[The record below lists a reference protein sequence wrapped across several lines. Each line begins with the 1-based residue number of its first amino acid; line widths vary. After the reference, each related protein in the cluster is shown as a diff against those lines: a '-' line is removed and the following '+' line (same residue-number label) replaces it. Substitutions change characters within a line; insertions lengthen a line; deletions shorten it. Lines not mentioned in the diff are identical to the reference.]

1 MNPSI
6 EELKESE
13 LDLVVAGTKEAVLMV
28 ESETSGLSEK
38 VMLDAVKFGHEKFV
52 PIIEAIE
59 KLAKKAGKP
68 KWEIEEI
75 DHSDV
80 KKKIASEVMDDSLAE
95 ISDYVNLANKN
106 ILDYQ
111 NKHSEATGMGT
122 TMTIV
127 EIDQEKV
134 LHLAHVGD
142 SRCYVLN
149 NRNLIQLTKDENVPG
164 YQNVLTQALGS
175 KEKLKIQTKDF
186 QLTSGDVV
194 FLCTD
199 GVYNEIGDEYLKNK
213 LMDGVTA
220 ESLISEV
227 LLQNPKDN
235 ISAIIINVI

>member
-1 MNPSI
+1 MTNSKAIWTVKTECGPIREKNEDAIYPNKSGTSSLPI
-6 EELKESE
+6 KAGVFDGMGGHQKGE
-13 LDLVVAGTKEAVLMV
+13 VASLLA
-28 ESETSGLSEK
+28 SK
-38 VMLDAVKFGHEKFV
+38 VM
-52 PIIEAIE
+52 
-59 KLAKKAGKP
+59 
-68 KWEIEEI
+68 
-75 DHSDV
+75 
-80 KKKIASEVMDDSLAE
+80 DSNFIN

-111 NKHSEATGMGT
+111 NKHTDAMGMGT

-127 EIDQEKV
+127 EIDKEKV

-149 NRNLIQLTKDENVPG
+149 NRNLMQLTKDENVPG

-213 LMDGVTA
+213 LMDGITA

>member
-1 MNPSI
+1 MKNSKAIWTVKTECGPI
-6 EELKESE
+6 REKNEDAIYPDK
-13 LDLVVAGTKEAVLMV
+13 
-28 ESETSGLSEK
+28 SGSSNL
-38 VMLDAVKFGHEKFV
+38 
-52 PIIEAIE
+52 PI
-59 KLAKKAGKP
+59 KAG
-68 KWEIEEI
+68 IF
-75 DHSDV
+75 DGMGGH
-80 KKKIASEVMDDSLAE
+80 KKGEVASLIASEVMDDSLAD
-95 ISDYVNLANKN
+95 ISDYVNLANKK

>member
-1 MNPSI
+1 MTNSKAIWTVKTECGPI
-6 EELKESE
+6 REKNEDAIYPDK
-13 LDLVVAGTKEAVLMV
+13 
-28 ESETSGLSEK
+28 SGSSSL
-38 VMLDAVKFGHEKFV
+38 
-52 PIIEAIE
+52 PI
-59 KLAKKAGKP
+59 KAG
-68 KWEIEEI
+68 IF
-75 DHSDV
+75 DGMGGH
-80 KKKIASEVMDDSLAE
+80 KKGEVASLLASEVMNANFIN

-111 NKHSEATGMGT
+111 NKHTEAMGMGT

-127 EIDQEKV
+127 EIDKEKV

-149 NRNLIQLTKDENVPG
+149 NRNLMQLTKDENVPG

-186 QLTSGDVV
+186 QLTRGDVV

>member
-1 MNPSI
+1 MTNSKAIWTVKTECGPI
-6 EELKESE
+6 REKNEDAIYPDK
-13 LDLVVAGTKEAVLMV
+13 
-28 ESETSGLSEK
+28 SGSSSL
-38 VMLDAVKFGHEKFV
+38 
-52 PIIEAIE
+52 PI
-59 KLAKKAGKP
+59 KAG
-68 KWEIEEI
+68 IF
-75 DHSDV
+75 DGMGGH
-80 KKKIASEVMDDSLAE
+80 KKGEVASLLASEVMNANFIN

-111 NKHSEATGMGT
+111 NKHTEAMGMGT

-127 EIDQEKV
+127 EIDKEKV
-134 LHLAHVGD
+134 LRLAHVGD

-149 NRNLIQLTKDENVPG
+149 NRNLMQLTKDENVPG

-213 LMDGVTA
+213 LMDGITA

>member
-1 MNPSI
+1 MTNSKAIWTVKTECGPI
-6 EELKESE
+6 REKYEDAIYPDK
-13 LDLVVAGTKEAVLMV
+13 
-28 ESETSGLSEK
+28 SGSSSL
-38 VMLDAVKFGHEKFV
+38 
-52 PIIEAIE
+52 PI
-59 KLAKKAGKP
+59 KAGVF
-68 KWEIEEI
+68 
-75 DHSDV
+75 DGMGGH
-80 KKKIASEVMDDSLAE
+80 KKGEVASLLASEVMDANFIN

-111 NKHSEATGMGT
+111 NKHTEAMGMGT

-127 EIDQEKV
+127 EIDKEKV

-149 NRNLIQLTKDENVPG
+149 NRNLMQLTKDENVPG

-186 QLTSGDVV
+186 QLASGDVV

-213 LMDGVTA
+213 LMDGITA

>member
-1 MNPSI
+1 MTNSKAIWTVKTECGPI
-6 EELKESE
+6 REKNEDAIYPDK
-13 LDLVVAGTKEAVLMV
+13 
-28 ESETSGLSEK
+28 SGSSSL
-38 VMLDAVKFGHEKFV
+38 
-52 PIIEAIE
+52 PI
-59 KLAKKAGKP
+59 KAG
-68 KWEIEEI
+68 IF
-75 DHSDV
+75 DGMGGH
-80 KKKIASEVMDDSLAE
+80 KKGEVASLLASEVMNANFIN

-111 NKHSEATGMGT
+111 NKHTEAMGMGT

-127 EIDQEKV
+127 EIDKEKV

-213 LMDGVTA
+213 LMDGVAA

>member
-1 MNPSI
+1 MTNSKAIWTVKTECGPI
-6 EELKESE
+6 REKNEDAIYPDK
-13 LDLVVAGTKEAVLMV
+13 
-28 ESETSGLSEK
+28 SGSSSL
-38 VMLDAVKFGHEKFV
+38 
-52 PIIEAIE
+52 PI
-59 KLAKKAGKP
+59 KAG
-68 KWEIEEI
+68 IF
-75 DHSDV
+75 DGMGGH
-80 KKKIASEVMDDSLAE
+80 KKGEVASLLASEVMDANFIN

-111 NKHSEATGMGT
+111 NKHTEAMGMGT
-122 TMTIV
+122 TMTVV
-127 EIDQEKV
+127 EIDKEKV

-149 NRNLIQLTKDENVPG
+149 NRNLMQLTKDENVPG

-213 LMDGVTA
+213 LMDGITA

-227 LLQNPKDN
+227 LMQKPKDN

>member
-1 MNPSI
+1 MTNSKAIWTVKTECGPI
-6 EELKESE
+6 REKNEDAIYPDK
-13 LDLVVAGTKEAVLMV
+13 
-28 ESETSGLSEK
+28 SGSSSL
-38 VMLDAVKFGHEKFV
+38 
-52 PIIEAIE
+52 PI
-59 KLAKKAGKP
+59 KAG
-68 KWEIEEI
+68 IF
-75 DHSDV
+75 DGMGGH
-80 KKKIASEVMDDSLAE
+80 KKGEVASLLASEVMNANF
-95 ISDYVNLANKN
+95 ININDYVNLANKN

-186 QLTSGDVV
+186 QLKSGDVV

-213 LMDGVTA
+213 LLDGVTA

>member
-1 MNPSI
+1 MGGHQKG
-6 EELKESE
+6 E
-13 LDLVVAGTKEAVLMV
+13 VASL
-28 ESETSGLSEK
+28 L
-38 VMLDAVKFGHEKFV
+38 
-52 PIIEAIE
+52 
-59 KLAKKAGKP
+59 
-68 KWEIEEI
+68 
-75 DHSDV
+75 
-80 KKKIASEVMDDSLAE
+80 ASEVMDANFIN

-111 NKHSEATGMGT
+111 NKHTEAMGMGT

-127 EIDQEKV
+127 EIDKEKV

-149 NRNLIQLTKDENVPG
+149 NRNLMQLTKDENVPG

>member
-1 MNPSI
+1 MTNNKAIWTVKTECGPIRKKNEDAIYPDKSGSSSLPI
-6 EELKESE
+6 KAGIFDGMGGHKKGE
-13 LDLVVAGTKEAVLMV
+13 VASLLA
-28 ESETSGLSEK
+28 SK
-38 VMLDAVKFGHEKFV
+38 VMNANF
-52 PIIEAIE
+52 IN
-59 KLAKKAGKP
+59 
-68 KWEIEEI
+68 
-75 DHSDV
+75 
-80 KKKIASEVMDDSLAE
+80 

-111 NKHSEATGMGT
+111 NKHTEAMGMGT

-127 EIDQEKV
+127 EIDKEKV

-149 NRNLIQLTKDENVPG
+149 NRNLMQLTKDENVPG

-227 LLQNPKDN
+227 LMQKPKDN

>member
-1 MNPSI
+1 MKNSKAIWTVKTECGPIREKNEDAIYPGKSGSSI
-6 EELKESE
+6 L
-13 LDLVVAGTKEAVLMV
+13 
-28 ESETSGLSEK
+28 
-38 VMLDAVKFGHEKFV
+38 
-52 PIIEAIE
+52 PI
-59 KLAKKAGKP
+59 KAG
-68 KWEIEEI
+68 IF
-75 DHSDV
+75 DGMGGH
-80 KKKIASEVMDDSLAE
+80 KKGEVASLIASEVMNDSLAD

-122 TMTIV
+122 TMTVV

>member
-1 MNPSI
+1 MKNSKAIWTVKTECGPI
-6 EELKESE
+6 REKNEDAIYPDK
-13 LDLVVAGTKEAVLMV
+13 
-28 ESETSGLSEK
+28 SGSSSL
-38 VMLDAVKFGHEKFV
+38 
-52 PIIEAIE
+52 PI
-59 KLAKKAGKP
+59 KAGKF
-68 KWEIEEI
+68 EGMGG
-75 DHSDV
+75 H
-80 KKKIASEVMDDSLAE
+80 KKGEVASLIASEVMDDSFVN
-95 ISDYVNLANKN
+95 ITDYVNLANKN

-186 QLTSGDVV
+186 QLKSGDVV

-213 LMDGVTA
+213 LLDGVTA

>member
-1 MNPSI
+1 MTNSKAIWTVKTECGPI
-6 EELKESE
+6 REKNEDAIYPDK
-13 LDLVVAGTKEAVLMV
+13 
-28 ESETSGLSEK
+28 SGSSSL
-38 VMLDAVKFGHEKFV
+38 
-52 PIIEAIE
+52 PI
-59 KLAKKAGKP
+59 KAGVFDGMGGHQKG
-68 KWEIEEI
+68 EVA
-75 DHSDV
+75 SLL
-80 KKKIASEVMDDSLAE
+80 ASEVMDANFIN

-111 NKHSEATGMGT
+111 NKHTEAMGMGT

-127 EIDQEKV
+127 EIDKEKV

-186 QLTSGDVV
+186 QLASGDVV

-235 ISAIIINVI
+235 ILSLIHISEPTRRTTISYAVFCL

>member
-1 MNPSI
+1 MKNSKAIWTVKTECGPI
-6 EELKESE
+6 RDKNEDAIYPDK
-13 LDLVVAGTKEAVLMV
+13 
-28 ESETSGLSEK
+28 SGSSSL
-38 VMLDAVKFGHEKFV
+38 
-52 PIIEAIE
+52 PI
-59 KLAKKAGKP
+59 KAG
-68 KWEIEEI
+68 IF
-75 DHSDV
+75 DGMGGH
-80 KKKIASEVMDDSLAE
+80 KKGEVASLIASEVMNDSLAD

-149 NRNLIQLTKDENVPG
+149 NRNLIQLTEDENVPG

-175 KEKLKIQTKDF
+175 KEKLKIQAKDF

>member
-1 MNPSI
+1 MGGHKKG
-6 EELKESE
+6 E
-13 LDLVVAGTKEAVLMV
+13 VASL
-28 ESETSGLSEK
+28 L
-38 VMLDAVKFGHEKFV
+38 
-52 PIIEAIE
+52 
-59 KLAKKAGKP
+59 
-68 KWEIEEI
+68 
-75 DHSDV
+75 
-80 KKKIASEVMDDSLAE
+80 ASEVMNANFIN

-111 NKHSEATGMGT
+111 NKHTEAMGMGT

-127 EIDQEKV
+127 EIDKEKV

-149 NRNLIQLTKDENVPG
+149 NRNLMQLTKDENVPG

-213 LMDGVTA
+213 LMDGITA

>member
-1 MNPSI
+1 MTNSKAIWTVKTECGPI
-6 EELKESE
+6 REKNE
-13 LDLVVAGTKEAVLMV
+13 DAIYPDR
-28 ESETSGLSEK
+28 SGSSSLP
-38 VMLDAVKFGHEKFV
+38 V
-52 PIIEAIE
+52 
-59 KLAKKAGKP
+59 KAGVFDGMGGHQKG
-68 KWEIEEI
+68 EVA
-75 DHSDV
+75 SLL
-80 KKKIASEVMDDSLAE
+80 ASEVMDANFIN

-111 NKHSEATGMGT
+111 NKHTEAMGMGT

-127 EIDQEKV
+127 EIDKEKV

-149 NRNLIQLTKDENVPG
+149 NRNLMQLTKDENVPG

-186 QLTSGDVV
+186 QLASGDVV

>member
-1 MNPSI
+1 MTNSKAIWTVKTECGPI
-6 EELKESE
+6 REKNEDAIYPDK
-13 LDLVVAGTKEAVLMV
+13 
-28 ESETSGLSEK
+28 SGSSSL
-38 VMLDAVKFGHEKFV
+38 
-52 PIIEAIE
+52 PI
-59 KLAKKAGKP
+59 KAG
-68 KWEIEEI
+68 IF
-75 DHSDV
+75 DGMGGH
-80 KKKIASEVMDDSLAE
+80 KKGEVASLLASEVMDANFIN

-111 NKHSEATGMGT
+111 NKHTEAMGMGT

-127 EIDQEKV
+127 EIDKEKV

-149 NRNLIQLTKDENVPG
+149 NRNLMQLTKDENVPG

-175 KEKLKIQTKDF
+175 KEKLNIQTKDF

>member
-1 MNPSI
+1 MKNSKAIWTVKTECGPVRKKNEDAI
-6 EELKESE
+6 YPDK
-13 LDLVVAGTKEAVLMV
+13 
-28 ESETSGLSEK
+28 SGSSNL
-38 VMLDAVKFGHEKFV
+38 
-52 PIIEAIE
+52 PI
-59 KLAKKAGKP
+59 KAG
-68 KWEIEEI
+68 IF
-75 DHSDV
+75 DGMGGH
-80 KKKIASEVMDDSLAE
+80 KKGEVASMIASGVMNSNFKE
-95 ISDYVNLANKN
+95 MSEYVNLANKN

-111 NKHSEATGMGT
+111 NQHSEAMGMGT
-122 TMTIV
+122 TMTII

-186 QLTSGDVV
+186 QLSIGDVV

-199 GVYNEIGDEYLKNK
+199 GIYNEIGDEYLKNK

>member
-1 MNPSI
+1 MKNSKAIWTVKTECGPI
-6 EELKESE
+6 RDKNEDAIYPDK
-13 LDLVVAGTKEAVLMV
+13 
-28 ESETSGLSEK
+28 SGSSSL
-38 VMLDAVKFGHEKFV
+38 
-52 PIIEAIE
+52 PI
-59 KLAKKAGKP
+59 KAG
-68 KWEIEEI
+68 IF
-75 DHSDV
+75 DGMGGH
-80 KKKIASEVMDDSLAE
+80 KKGEVASLIASEVMNDSLAN

-149 NRNLIQLTKDENVPG
+149 NRNLIQLTEDENVPG

-175 KEKLKIQTKDF
+175 KEKLKIQAKDF

>member
-1 MNPSI
+1 MTNSKAIWTVKTECGPI
-6 EELKESE
+6 REKNEDAIYPDK
-13 LDLVVAGTKEAVLMV
+13 
-28 ESETSGLSEK
+28 SGSSSL
-38 VMLDAVKFGHEKFV
+38 
-52 PIIEAIE
+52 PI
-59 KLAKKAGKP
+59 KAG
-68 KWEIEEI
+68 IF
-75 DHSDV
+75 DGMGGH
-80 KKKIASEVMDDSLAE
+80 KKGEVASLLASEVMNANFIN

-111 NKHSEATGMGT
+111 NKHTEAMGMGT

-127 EIDQEKV
+127 EIDKEKV

-149 NRNLIQLTKDENVPG
+149 NRNLMQLTKDENVPG

-213 LMDGVTA
+213 LMDGITA
-220 ESLISEV
+220 ESLISEA

>member
-1 MNPSI
+1 MKNSKAIWTVKTQCGPI
-6 EELKESE
+6 REKNE
-13 LDLVVAGTKEAVLMV
+13 DAIYPD
-28 ESETSGLSEK
+28 TSGSSSL
-38 VMLDAVKFGHEKFV
+38 
-52 PIIEAIE
+52 PI
-59 KLAKKAGKP
+59 KAG
-68 KWEIEEI
+68 IF
-75 DHSDV
+75 DGMGGH
-80 KKKIASEVMDDSLAE
+80 KKGEVASLIASEVMDNSLE
-95 ISDYVNLANKN
+95 DISDYVNLANKN

-111 NKHSEATGMGT
+111 NNHSEATGMGT
-122 TMTIV
+122 TMTVV

>member
-1 MNPSI
+1 MKKYKFIWTVKSECGPIRKKNEDAVFPLESGS
-6 EELKESE
+6 SE
-13 LDLVVAGTKEAVLMV
+13 L
-28 ESETSGLSEK
+28 S
-38 VMLDAVKFGHEKFV
+38 
-52 PIIEAIE
+52 I
-59 KLAKKAGKP
+59 KAGVF
-68 KWEIEEI
+68 
-75 DHSDV
+75 DGMGGH
-80 KKKIASEVMDDSLAE
+80 KKGEVASLIASEVMDDSLVD

>member
-1 MNPSI
+1 MGGHKKG
-6 EELKESE
+6 E
-13 LDLVVAGTKEAVLMV
+13 VASLLA
-28 ESETSGLSEK
+28 SK
-38 VMLDAVKFGHEKFV
+38 VMNANF
-52 PIIEAIE
+52 IN
-59 KLAKKAGKP
+59 
-68 KWEIEEI
+68 
-75 DHSDV
+75 
-80 KKKIASEVMDDSLAE
+80 

-111 NKHSEATGMGT
+111 NKHTEAMGMGT

-127 EIDQEKV
+127 EIDKEKV

-149 NRNLIQLTKDENVPG
+149 NRNLMQLTKDENVPG

-213 LMDGVTA
+213 LMDGITA

>member
-1 MNPSI
+1 MTNSKAIWTVKTECGPIREKNEDAIYPDKSGSSSLPI
-6 EELKESE
+6 KAGIFDGMGGHKKGE
-13 LDLVVAGTKEAVLMV
+13 VASLLA
-28 ESETSGLSEK
+28 SK
-38 VMLDAVKFGHEKFV
+38 VMNANF
-52 PIIEAIE
+52 IN
-59 KLAKKAGKP
+59 
-68 KWEIEEI
+68 
-75 DHSDV
+75 
-80 KKKIASEVMDDSLAE
+80 

-111 NKHSEATGMGT
+111 NKHTEAMGMGT

-220 ESLISEV
+220 ESLIGEV

>member
-1 MNPSI
+1 MKNSKAIWTVKTECGPI
-6 EELKESE
+6 REKNEDAIYPDK
-13 LDLVVAGTKEAVLMV
+13 
-28 ESETSGLSEK
+28 SGSSSL
-38 VMLDAVKFGHEKFV
+38 
-52 PIIEAIE
+52 PI
-59 KLAKKAGKP
+59 KAG
-68 KWEIEEI
+68 IF
-75 DHSDV
+75 DGMGGH
-80 KKKIASEVMDDSLAE
+80 KKGEVASLIASEVMDESLAD

-111 NKHSEATGMGT
+111 SKHSEATGMGT

-175 KEKLKIQTKDF
+175 KEKLKIQTKDL

>member
-1 MNPSI
+1 MTNNKAIWTVKTECGPI
-6 EELKESE
+6 REKNEDAIYPDK
-13 LDLVVAGTKEAVLMV
+13 
-28 ESETSGLSEK
+28 SGSSSL
-38 VMLDAVKFGHEKFV
+38 
-52 PIIEAIE
+52 PI
-59 KLAKKAGKP
+59 KAG
-68 KWEIEEI
+68 IF
-75 DHSDV
+75 DGMGGH
-80 KKKIASEVMDDSLAE
+80 KKGEVASLLASEVMNANFIN

-111 NKHSEATGMGT
+111 NKHTEAMGMGT

-127 EIDQEKV
+127 EIDKEKV

-149 NRNLIQLTKDENVPG
+149 NRNLMQLTKDENVPG

-227 LLQNPKDN
+227 LLQTQK
-235 ISAIIINVI
+235 IIYQQ

>member
-1 MNPSI
+1 MTNSKAIWTVKTECGPI
-6 EELKESE
+6 RKKNEDAIYPDK
-13 LDLVVAGTKEAVLMV
+13 
-28 ESETSGLSEK
+28 SGSSSL
-38 VMLDAVKFGHEKFV
+38 
-52 PIIEAIE
+52 PI
-59 KLAKKAGKP
+59 KAGVFDGMGGHQKG
-68 KWEIEEI
+68 EVA
-75 DHSDV
+75 SLL
-80 KKKIASEVMDDSLAE
+80 ASEVMDANFIN

-111 NKHSEATGMGT
+111 NKHTEAMGMGT

-127 EIDQEKV
+127 EIDKEKV

-149 NRNLIQLTKDENVPG
+149 NRNLMQLTKDENVPG

-213 LMDGVTA
+213 LMDGITA

-227 LLQNPKDN
+227 LLQNP
-235 ISAIIINVI
+235 

>member
-1 MNPSI
+1 MKNSKAIWTVKTECGPI
-6 EELKESE
+6 REKNEDAIYPDK
-13 LDLVVAGTKEAVLMV
+13 
-28 ESETSGLSEK
+28 SGSSNL
-38 VMLDAVKFGHEKFV
+38 
-52 PIIEAIE
+52 PI
-59 KLAKKAGKP
+59 KAG
-68 KWEIEEI
+68 IF
-75 DHSDV
+75 DGMGGH
-80 KKKIASEVMDDSLAE
+80 KKGEVASLIASEVMYDSLAE

-213 LMDGVTA
+213 LMDGITA
-220 ESLISEV
+220 ESLIREV

>member
-1 MNPSI
+1 MTNSKAIWTVKTECGPIREKNEDAIYPDKSGSSSLPI
-6 EELKESE
+6 KAGIFDGMGGHKKGE
-13 LDLVVAGTKEAVLMV
+13 VASLLA
-28 ESETSGLSEK
+28 SK
-38 VMLDAVKFGHEKFV
+38 VMNANF
-52 PIIEAIE
+52 IN
-59 KLAKKAGKP
+59 
-68 KWEIEEI
+68 
-75 DHSDV
+75 
-80 KKKIASEVMDDSLAE
+80 

-111 NKHSEATGMGT
+111 NKHTEAMGMGT

-127 EIDQEKV
+127 EIDKEKV

-149 NRNLIQLTKDENVPG
+149 NRNLMQLTKDENVPG

-186 QLTSGDVV
+186 QLASGDVV

>member
-1 MNPSI
+1 MNANFI
-6 EELKESE
+6 N
-13 LDLVVAGTKEAVLMV
+13 
-28 ESETSGLSEK
+28 
-38 VMLDAVKFGHEKFV
+38 
-52 PIIEAIE
+52 
-59 KLAKKAGKP
+59 
-68 KWEIEEI
+68 
-75 DHSDV
+75 
-80 KKKIASEVMDDSLAE
+80 

-111 NKHSEATGMGT
+111 NKHTEAMGMGT

-127 EIDQEKV
+127 EIDKEKV

-149 NRNLIQLTKDENVPG
+149 NRNLMQLTKDENVPG

-213 LMDGVTA
+213 LMDGITA

>member
-1 MNPSI
+1 MTNSKAIWTVKTECGPIREKNEDAIYPNKSGSSSLPI
-6 EELKESE
+6 KAGIFDGMGGHKKGE
-13 LDLVVAGTKEAVLMV
+13 VASLLA
-28 ESETSGLSEK
+28 SK
-38 VMLDAVKFGHEKFV
+38 VMDANF
-52 PIIEAIE
+52 IN
-59 KLAKKAGKP
+59 
-68 KWEIEEI
+68 
-75 DHSDV
+75 
-80 KKKIASEVMDDSLAE
+80 

-111 NKHSEATGMGT
+111 NKHTEAMGMGT

-127 EIDQEKV
+127 EIDKEKV

-149 NRNLIQLTKDENVPG
+149 NRNLMQLTKDENVPG

-186 QLTSGDVV
+186 QLASGDVV

-220 ESLISEV
+220 ETLISEV

>member
-1 MNPSI
+1 MKNSKAIWTVKTECGPI
-6 EELKESE
+6 REKNEDAIYPGK
-13 LDLVVAGTKEAVLMV
+13 
-28 ESETSGLSEK
+28 SGSSSL
-38 VMLDAVKFGHEKFV
+38 
-52 PIIEAIE
+52 PI
-59 KLAKKAGKP
+59 KAG
-68 KWEIEEI
+68 IF
-75 DHSDV
+75 DGMGGH
-80 KKKIASEVMDDSLAE
+80 KKGEVASLIASEVMDDSLAE

-220 ESLISEV
+220 ESLIGEV

>member
-1 MNPSI
+1 MTNSKAIWTVKTECGPI
-6 EELKESE
+6 REKNEDAIYPDK
-13 LDLVVAGTKEAVLMV
+13 
-28 ESETSGLSEK
+28 SGSSSL
-38 VMLDAVKFGHEKFV
+38 
-52 PIIEAIE
+52 PI
-59 KLAKKAGKP
+59 KAG
-68 KWEIEEI
+68 IF
-75 DHSDV
+75 DGMGGH
-80 KKKIASEVMDDSLAE
+80 KKGEVASLLASEVMNANFIN

-111 NKHSEATGMGT
+111 NKHTEAMGMGT

-127 EIDQEKV
+127 EIDKEKV

-149 NRNLIQLTKDENVPG
+149 NRNLMQLTKDENVPG

-213 LMDGVTA
+213 LMDGITA

-227 LLQNPKDN
+227 LFQNPKDN

>member
-1 MNPSI
+1 MTNSKAIWTVKTECGPI
-6 EELKESE
+6 REKNEDAIYPDK
-13 LDLVVAGTKEAVLMV
+13 
-28 ESETSGLSEK
+28 SGSSSLP
-38 VMLDAVKFGHEKFV
+38 V
-52 PIIEAIE
+52 
-59 KLAKKAGKP
+59 KAGVFDGMGGHQKG
-68 KWEIEEI
+68 EVA
-75 DHSDV
+75 SLL
-80 KKKIASEVMDDSLAE
+80 ASEVMNANFIN

-111 NKHSEATGMGT
+111 NKHTEAMGMGT

-127 EIDQEKV
+127 EIDKEKV

-149 NRNLIQLTKDENVPG
+149 NRNLMQLTKDENVPG

-213 LMDGVTA
+213 LMDGITA

>member
-1 MNPSI
+1 MTNSKAIWTVKTECGPIREKNEDAIYPDKSGSSSLPI
-6 EELKESE
+6 KAGIFDGMGGHKKGE
-13 LDLVVAGTKEAVLMV
+13 VASLLA
-28 ESETSGLSEK
+28 SK
-38 VMLDAVKFGHEKFV
+38 VMNANF
-52 PIIEAIE
+52 IN
-59 KLAKKAGKP
+59 
-68 KWEIEEI
+68 
-75 DHSDV
+75 
-80 KKKIASEVMDDSLAE
+80 

-111 NKHSEATGMGT
+111 NKHTEAMGMGT

-127 EIDQEKV
+127 EIDKEKV

-149 NRNLIQLTKDENVPG
+149 NRNLMQLTKDENVPG

-186 QLTSGDVV
+186 QLASGDVV

-213 LMDGVTA
+213 LMDGITA

>member
-1 MNPSI
+1 MGGHQKG
-6 EELKESE
+6 E
-13 LDLVVAGTKEAVLMV
+13 VASL
-28 ESETSGLSEK
+28 L
-38 VMLDAVKFGHEKFV
+38 
-52 PIIEAIE
+52 
-59 KLAKKAGKP
+59 
-68 KWEIEEI
+68 
-75 DHSDV
+75 
-80 KKKIASEVMDDSLAE
+80 ASEVMDANFIN

-111 NKHSEATGMGT
+111 NKHTDAMGMGT

-127 EIDQEKV
+127 EIDKEKV

-149 NRNLIQLTKDENVPG
+149 NRNLMQLTKDENVPG

>member
-1 MNPSI
+1 MKNSKAIWTVKTECGPI
-6 EELKESE
+6 RKKNEDAIYPDK
-13 LDLVVAGTKEAVLMV
+13 
-28 ESETSGLSEK
+28 SGSSNL
-38 VMLDAVKFGHEKFV
+38 
-52 PIIEAIE
+52 PI
-59 KLAKKAGKP
+59 KAG
-68 KWEIEEI
+68 IF
-75 DHSDV
+75 DGMGGH
-80 KKKIASEVMDDSLAE
+80 KKGEVASLIASEVMNDNLTDM
-95 ISDYVNLANKN
+95 SDYVNLANKN

-127 EIDQEKV
+127 EVDQEKV

-175 KEKLKIQTKDF
+175 KEKLNIQTKDF

>member
-1 MNPSI
+1 MTNSKAIWTVKTECGPI
-6 EELKESE
+6 REKNEDAIYPDK
-13 LDLVVAGTKEAVLMV
+13 
-28 ESETSGLSEK
+28 SGSSSL
-38 VMLDAVKFGHEKFV
+38 
-52 PIIEAIE
+52 PI
-59 KLAKKAGKP
+59 KAG
-68 KWEIEEI
+68 IF
-75 DHSDV
+75 DGMGGH
-80 KKKIASEVMDDSLAE
+80 KKGEVASLLASEVMDANFIN

-111 NKHSEATGMGT
+111 NKHTEAMGMGT

-127 EIDQEKV
+127 EIDKEKV

-149 NRNLIQLTKDENVPG
+149 NRNLMQLTKDENVPG

-235 ISAIIINVI
+235 IYAIIINVI

>member
-1 MNPSI
+1 MKNSKAIWTVKTECGPI
-6 EELKESE
+6 REKNEDAIYPGK
-13 LDLVVAGTKEAVLMV
+13 
-28 ESETSGLSEK
+28 SGSSSL
-38 VMLDAVKFGHEKFV
+38 
-52 PIIEAIE
+52 PI
-59 KLAKKAGKP
+59 KAG
-68 KWEIEEI
+68 IF
-75 DHSDV
+75 DGMGGH
-80 KKKIASEVMDDSLAE
+80 KKGEVASLIASEVMNGSLTD

-175 KEKLKIQTKDF
+175 KEKLKIQTKDL